1 VAGLDAASLK
11 RAKAYRVGS
20 LRGYGNAIN
29 PHQAAEFI
37 KAAEEALAA

>member
-1 VAGLDAASLK
+1 MV
-11 RAKAYRVGS
+11 R

-37 KAAEEALAA
+37 AAAVEAMSGAASESEAA